1 LVEVLSKISVV
12 DPFTVRF
19 IDIFSLV
26 PKLVNL
32 SSIRG
37 FKFILRG
44 PRQKNT
50 ASIRN
55 SQILLIDQQV
65 MNRIYG
71 FVEFRLD
78 FLLTET
84 LDNN

>member
-19 IDIFSLV
+19 I
-26 PKLVNL
+26 VNL